1 MRFESESFWI
11 PESRLEKTNQKKRG
25 DKRNPFR
32 KDETQRVVE
41 SDEGKERP
49 GKRREH
55 DAQRFQVNLHGGLSL
70 SLSLSLSGGGCSEE
84 GRKNVV
90 SETGSKSAW
99 KRLKTLNL

>member
-70 SLSLSLSGGGCSEE
+70 SLSLWRGVF
-84 GRKNVV
+84 GRRPK
-90 SETGSKSAW
+90 EC
-99 KRLKTLNL
+99 RF

>member
-70 SLSLSLSGGGCSEE
+70 SLSLSGGGCSEEE

-90 SETGSKSAW
+90 SETGSKRPGKDS
-99 KRLKTLNL
+99 KTLNL